1 MYVLLPLLTA
11 GMASLLDIVTVALFI
26 VPLTVE
32 VFDGLGVD
40 PIPFVIA
47 EVLAANVGGI
57 ATMVGDPTNVIIGSS
72 PLVNLSFNQ
81 FLTNTA
87 PIALAILAVNSSILY
102 LRNHGFLHRDA
113 MRRHRERGPVKLPS
127 PSSAVKDRGLLQ
139 VSLVSLG
146 LAVTFLV
153 VHTVLGVSA
162 ALATLLPAF
171 LILVYESSRSSEV
184 RDVLGRI
191 DWQIFFFFGGLFILV
206 AGFAKTG
213 LLVQLGGWMVQES
226 GGNLALAVTLVLWT
240 TALISQIVDNVPLV
254 TVFIPV
260 IGAMSSFPGV
270 SIAPLAWALAVGT
283 GIGGMAT
290 PIGTASNMVA
300 LNILNKERKRLSF
313 ARFVKRSVPLTIID
327 LVIANIILLVRL

>member
-1 MYVLLPLLTA
+1 
-11 GMASLLDIVTVALFI
+11 
-26 VPLTVE
+26 VE
-32 VFDGLGVD
+32 VFDGLGID

-72 PLVNLSFNQ
+72 PLINLSFNQ
-81 FLTNTA
+81 FLFNTA

-113 MRRHRERGPVKLPS
+113 MKRHRERGRLQIPN
-127 PSSAVKDRGLLQ
+127 PSSAVKDRGLLR

-146 LAVTFLV
+146 LAVTFLI
-153 VHTVLGVSA
+153 VHTFLGVSA

-171 LILVYESSRSSEV
+171 LILV
-184 RDVLGRI
+184 RDVLGRV

-260 IGAMSSFPGV
+260 IGAMSSFSGV

-300 LNILNKERKRLSF
+300 LNILNKEKKRLSF
-313 ARFVKRSVPLTIID
+313 SRFAKRSVPLTIID
-327 LVIANIILLVRL
+327 LLIANIILLVRL

>member
-1 MYVLLPLLTA
+1 MGFCTGTRPA
-11 GMASLLDIVTVALFI
+11 
-26 VPLTVE
+26 
-32 VFDGLGVD
+32 
-40 PIPFVIA
+40 
-47 EVLAANVGGI
+47 GI
-57 ATMVGDPTNVIIGSS
+57 ASVD
-72 PLVNLSFNQ
+72 
-81 FLTNTA
+81 
-87 PIALAILAVNSSILY
+87 
-102 LRNHGFLHRDA
+102 
-113 MRRHRERGPVKLPS
+113 RHRSRI
-127 PSSAVKDRGLLQ
+127 
-139 VSLVSLG
+139 
-146 LAVTFLV
+146 
-153 VHTVLGVSA
+153 
-162 ALATLLPAF
+162 LPAPSKTAAS
-171 LILVYESSRSSEV
+171 YESSRSTEV

-300 LNILNKERKRLSF
+300 LNILNKEKKRLSF
-313 ARFVKRSVPLTIID
+313 TRFAKRSIPLTIID
-327 LVIANIILLVRL
+327 LVIANVILLVRL